1 MEQFLAILRRAFLL
15 EEDAWTE
22 LRDGVSYTAIIGGL
36 AALVVLLAGLGAFL
50 WGEFNL
56 NSTPDGWFVDTV
68 ILGTIFTLLLLL
80 AWVAV
85 TYIVLTQVFRE
96 TVAPDA
102 LFRVFAVGVVPWA
115 IGFLVFIPELNFVLA
130 SLSIALMLFLIMFG
144 RRRAFAIERV
154 RVLLATLAGFA
165 VFVTAMS
172 LLITVDNSF
181 VTGAFVFETSEDAVT
196 KSYGSSDIDFDFDN
210 LDGTTPGE

>member
-1 MEQFLAILRRAFLL
+1 MLEQFLAILRRAFLL
-15 EEDAWTE
+15 EEDAWAE
-22 LRDGVSYTAIIGGL
+22 LRDGVSFTAVIAGM
-36 AALVVLLAGLGAFL
+36 AAAVVFLAGLGAWL

-56 NSTPDGWFVDTV
+56 DSTPDGWFVDTV

-102 LFRVFAVGVVPWA
+102 LFRVFAVGVAPWA
-115 IGFLVFIPELNFVLA
+115 IGFFVFIPELNFFLGA
-130 SLSIALMLFLIMFG
+130 LSIALTIFLIMFG
-144 RRRAFAIERV
+144 LRRAFAIARL
-154 RVLLATLAGFA
+154 RVLLAVVAGFA
-165 VFVTAMS
+165 VFAIVLS

-181 VTGAFVFETSEDAVT
+181 VNGAFVLEASEDAVT
-196 KSYGSSDIDFDFDN
+196 KSYDTSF
-210 LDGTTPGE
+210 E